1 MSFPLSFDDCILSG
15 SSSSPPQDKK
25 ALDVSCSTDESSS
38 SPPQDKKAAS
48 KVVKKRK
55 AKKVEHVSEKQGR
68 HDYLM
73 KLKYARAMYEET
85 SDYFIPDITK
95 KEQIFYDTLAVE
107 DEFFGSAENSPASAA
122 SDCQEITDAD
132 FDF

>member
-25 ALDVSCSTDESSS
+25 ALDVSCSTGESSS

-55 AKKVEHVSEKQGR
+55 AKKMEHVSEEQGR
-68 HDYLM
+68 YDYLM
-73 KLKYARAMYEET
+73 MLKHARPMYRER
-85 SDYFIPDITK
+85 SDYVSPDITK
-95 KEQIFYDTLAVE
+95 KEQIFYDNLEV
-107 DEFFGSAENSPASAA
+107 DDQFFGTEENSPASAA
-122 SDCQEITDAD
+122 SDCQEITDVD